1 MGRLCSVLICDSR
14 VNKSNNENATLFSI
28 PKDDSICKS
37 WTNIVKNW
45 NGNNQNV
52 SYLCHKHFRDEEIIK
67 TFEGQ
72 SSNSNQVN
80 KKIITEIFKFRKFLV
95 MLIN

>member
-1 MGRLCSVLICDSR
+1 MGRLCAILICDSR
-14 VNKSNNENATLFSI
+14 VNTSNVTLFSI
-28 PKDDSICKS
+28 PKDEAIRKS
-37 WTNIVKNW
+37 WTNIVNNW

-72 SSNSNQVN
+72 SINSNQVIYN
-80 KKIITEIFKFRKFLV
+80 RKSSHLE
-95 MLIN
+95 NY